1 MKTSES
7 LTDFYRRVSF
17 KSSSPA
23 SRHTQVKEWGHFN
36 VYRRNDISCKDYSPY
51 NRRDFYKISLIIG
64 SGTLYYADKG
74 IVIDQRALLFSNPN
88 IPYAWEAGD
97 GEQSGYFC
105 LFTDGFVNTGH
116 QSESLQN
123 SPLFKIGGNPVYFIN
138 DRQEDKVGE
147 LFENMLQEIDSDYRY
162 KYDLIRNYMN
172 LIMHEALKMQPAD
185 SYFMHTDAASRITA
199 MFLELLERQFPVSH
213 EHILHLK
220 SANDYALRLSVHT
233 NHLNRAV
240 KKVTGKTTT
249 THISARIV
257 REAKALLQHTDW
269 NIAEAAYCL
278 GFENPAYFNNFFRKQ
293 TGETPR
299 GYREGINGKQ
309 PLAEQ

>member
-1 MKTSES
+1 MKSSES

-17 KSSSPA
+17 KSTSPA
-23 SRHTQVKEWGHFN
+23 SRHRQVGELDHFN
-36 VYRRNDISCKDYSPY
+36 VYRRNDMTCKDYSPY

-74 IVIDQRALLFSNPN
+74 IAINKRALLFSNPN
-88 IPYAWEAGD
+88 IPYAWEAGE
-97 GEQSGYFC
+97 GEQTGYFC
-105 LFTDGFVNTGH
+105 LFTDGFVNTNH

-123 SPLFKIGGNPVYFIN
+123 SPLFRIGGKPVYFI
-138 DRQEDKVGE
+138 DEEQEKKVGR
-147 LFENMLQEIDSDYRY
+147 LFEKMLLEIDSDYRY

-172 LIMHEALKMQPAD
+172 LVMHEALKMQPAD
-185 SYFMHTDAASRITA
+185 SYFKHTDAASRIAA
-199 MFLELLERQFPVSH
+199 MFFELLERQFPVSH
-213 EHILHLK
+213 EHILQLR
-220 SANDYALRLSVHT
+220 SANDYAQQLSVHT

-249 THISARIV
+249 EHISARLIK
-257 REAKALLQHTDW
+257 EARTLLKHTDW

-293 TGETPR
+293 TGKTPR
-299 GYREGINGKQ
+299 GYREGINGKK
-309 PLAEQ
+309 PVPNG